1 MTLSGKIRESTQ
13 ISQWNCS
20 SGKEVLEMIKEYLKI
35 NLDKPM
41 GSFEGRISSE
51 EVPDHIKGNDTIKL
65 NRPIGSLKGSR
76 QLA

>member
-1 MTLSGKIRESTQ
+1 
-13 ISQWNCS
+13 
-20 SGKEVLEMIKEYLKI
+20 MIKEYLKI